1 MITGACGHRAQVLG
15 TLRAQLS
22 MMAPVASLLTA
33 LGSVVTPA

>member
-22 MMAPVASLLTA
+22 MMAPVWRRY
-33 LGSVVTPA
+33 